1 MLRFFSTILFF
12 QFIFFKSFS
21 QTTIPF
27 AKESTTSETKI
38 PIDSLSYIFTNTQE
52 LKDELETFNTFLKNA
67 NQKPL
72 SVKENDKNTVILILD
87 KNAKEEEYHIQ
98 LKRSNVEITG
108 SESGVFYGLMSL
120 FQWMTQSAEKEK
132 IVLKDNIHD
141 YPNFSWRGLHL
152 DVCRHFFPTGFIKK
166 YIDIL
171 AMHKMNTFHWHLT
184 DDQGWR
190 IEIKKYP
197 LLTAVGSK
205 RKESILEKNFD
216 PYIGD
221 KTPVEGFYTQEQI
234 KDIVKYAALRHVT
247 IVPEIE
253 MPGHAQ
259 AALAAYPEFSCD
271 KEPTEVW
278 TQWGVSEKIFCSKDE
293 TIQFLKDVLDEV
305 MELFPSQYIHIGGD
319 EAPKNAWKKCPAC
332 QRNMKINHLKNE
344 NELQSYFIEQI
355 DEYVTSKGKSIIGW
369 DEILEGGLAQN
380 AAVMSWRGEQGG
392 IEAAK
397 QHHHAVMSPGG
408 YCYFDH
414 YQDSSKSE
422 PLAFGGFTPIEK
434 VYAYN
439 PIPKTLNPSEAQYIL
454 GAQGNLWSEYLQVSS
469 QVEYM
474 ALPRMCALS
483 EVLWTGEHR
492 PGYENFKTRLKHHF
506 NTLDK
511 YQIYYSRVIYNI
523 KADEKTTAKGK
534 EIRLIAPFK
543 EGQIFYTLDNNH
555 PTTHST
561 FYQANSAIIL
571 PKNTTL
577 KAQYFENNQAKSKI
591 FIIKNENE

>member
-1 MLRFFSTILFF
+1 MLRFFSTFLFF
-12 QFIFFKSFS
+12 QFIFFNSFS

-38 PIDSLSYIFTNTQE
+38 PVDSLSFIFTKTEE
-52 LKDELETFNTFLKNA
+52 LKDELETFNIFLKNA
-67 NQKPL
+67 NHKPL
-72 SVKENDKNTVILILD
+72 SVKENNKNTVILILD
-87 KNAKEEEYHIQ
+87 KNAKDEEYQIH
-98 LKRSNVEITG
+98 LKGNNVEIAG

-120 FQWMTQSAEKEK
+120 FQWMTQSADKEK
-132 IVLKDNIHD
+132 IVLKDHIHD

-205 RKESILEKNFD
+205 RKESIFEKNFD

-247 IVPEIE
+247 IIPEIE

-271 KEPTEVW
+271 KEPTAVW
-278 TQWGVSEKIFCSKDE
+278 TKWGVSEKIFCSKDE

-319 EAPKNAWKKCPAC
+319 EAPKDAWKKCPAC
-332 QRNMKINHLKNE
+332 QRNMKINRLKNE
-344 NELQSYFIEQI
+344 NELQSYFIKQI
-355 DEYVTSKGKSIIGW
+355 DEYVTSKGRSIIGW

-439 PIPKTLNPSEAQYIL
+439 PIPKSLKPSEAQYIL

-483 EVLWTGEHR
+483 EVLWTGELR
-492 PGYENFKTRLKHHF
+492 PGFENFKTRLKHHF

-511 YQIYYSRVIYNI
+511 YQIYYSRTIYNI

-543 EGQIFYTLDNNH
+543 EGQIFYTLDNSH

-561 FYQANSAIIL
+561 FSQIGSAIIL

-577 KAQYFENNQAKSKI
+577 KAQYFENNQAKSNL

>member
-293 TIQFLKDVLDEV
+293 TIQF
-305 MELFPSQYIHIGGD
+305 
-319 EAPKNAWKKCPAC
+319 
-332 QRNMKINHLKNE
+332 
-344 NELQSYFIEQI
+344 
-355 DEYVTSKGKSIIGW
+355 
-369 DEILEGGLAQN
+369 
-380 AAVMSWRGEQGG
+380 
-392 IEAAK
+392 
-397 QHHHAVMSPGG
+397 
-408 YCYFDH
+408 
-414 YQDSSKSE
+414 
-422 PLAFGGFTPIEK
+422 
-434 VYAYN
+434 
-439 PIPKTLNPSEAQYIL
+439 
-454 GAQGNLWSEYLQVSS
+454 
-469 QVEYM
+469 
-474 ALPRMCALS
+474 
-483 EVLWTGEHR
+483 
-492 PGYENFKTRLKHHF
+492 
-506 NTLDK
+506 
-511 YQIYYSRVIYNI
+511 
-523 KADEKTTAKGK
+523 
-534 EIRLIAPFK
+534 
-543 EGQIFYTLDNNH
+543 
-555 PTTHST
+555 
-561 FYQANSAIIL
+561 
-571 PKNTTL
+571 
-577 KAQYFENNQAKSKI
+577 
-591 FIIKNENE
+591 